1 MTQALTDLAAALGG
15 PAWLAARRASA
26 AEEAA
31 ASPMPT
37 AEQEV
42 WRYSPIDDL
51 DIDRYSPPPLVPH
64 PVPDAQNRA
73 GRGEARQEASGAG
86 GGGALGVTA
95 LADVDRA
102 ALVVVRDGA
111 LVHLEVDAS
120 AAAGGLTVSV
130 LDDEREMPE
139 FFGAAIGEPDAF
151 TLRNDALASA
161 PIVVRVPRNAVI
173 DRPIVIVHE
182 VTVAG
187 SMTFPRLLVEAAQS
201 AEVTVLDITTS
212 PDVEAL
218 VVPVVELHA
227 AANAT
232 LRHQSIQDHGP
243 RVWQIGTTAARIE
256 QDARVVAA
264 TVALGGAYAR
274 IRTDSR
280 IVGQNGRADLL
291 AAYFGG
297 ADQIH
302 DFRTLQD
309 HHAPRTTSELLFKGA
324 VTDTARSVYSGLIR
338 IRHGAA
344 GTEAF
349 QTNRNLVLGDG
360 AHADS
365 VPNLEIEE
373 NDVKCSHASAVGP
386 VDADQLYYLEAR
398 GVPTDVAERLIVL
411 GFFDEVIERMPVKE
425 LRDLLRLAVATKL
438 DQRVT

>member
-1 MTQALTDLAAALGG
+1 MTTALTDLAAALGG
-15 PAWLAARRASA
+15 PAWLAERRMAA

-31 ASPMPT
+31 AAPMPS
-37 AEQEV
+37 ASQEV

-51 DIDRYSPPPLVPH
+51 DIERYTAAPAP
-64 PVPDAQNRA
+64 AER
-73 GRGEARQEASGAG
+73 
-86 GGGALGVTA
+86 GGALTP

-111 LVHLEVDAS
+111 VVRLDIE
-120 AAAGGLTVSV
+120 AAAAAQGLTVTV
-130 LDDEREMPE
+130 LDGEAVSPE
-139 FFGAAIGEPDAF
+139 FLGASIGEADAF

-161 PIVVRVPRNAVI
+161 PIVVRVPRNVVVEQ
-173 DRPIVIVHE
+173 PIVVVHE
-182 VTVAG
+182 VTVTG

-201 AEVTVLDITTS
+201 SELTVLDITTS

-218 VVPVVELHA
+218 VAPVVELHA

-243 RVWQIGTTAARIE
+243 RVWQIGMTGARIE

-274 IRTDSR
+274 IRTDSKV
-280 IVGQNGRADLL
+280 VGQNGRADLL

-338 IRHGAA
+338 IRHGAV
-344 GTEAF
+344 GTAAF

-386 VDADQLYYLEAR
+386 VDEDQLYYLEAR

-411 GFFDEVIERMPVKE
+411 GFFDDVIDRMPVKE

-438 DQRVT
+438 DQRTS